1 MDIKIFNHTQNN
13 EVVVRYV
20 ANNGTHQI
28 NMQTLVENKMSVD
41 EFKKL
46 ATIEF
51 NKVNGDD

>member
-28 NMQTLVENKMSVD
+28 NMQTLVEKWNL
-41 EFKKL
+41 L
-46 ATIEF
+46 AMTH
-51 NKVNGDD
+51 K

>member
-13 EVVVRYV
+13 EVVVRYI

-28 NMQTLVENKMSVD
+28 NMQTLVENKMSVN

-51 NKVNGDD
+51 KNLF

>member
-46 ATIEF
+46 AIIEF
-51 NKVNGDD
+51 NKVKTS

>member
-1 MDIKIFNHTQNN
+1 MDIKIYNHTQDN

-51 NKVNGDD
+51 NMVKTS